1 MSLRDLRVQLAR
13 LKARAETK
21 DAPPWQEVVAAMGR
35 GAGRARARLTS
46 APVDQKEAQ
55 RDSELLERWRR
66 SQGISHT
73 VIAQRAGEARA
84 RLLMPRE

>member
-1 MSLRDLRVQLAR
+1 MNLRDRVRR
-13 LKARAETK
+13 LEQRAK
-21 DAPPWQEVVAAMGR
+21 RGGAPPWQEVVAAMGR
-35 GAGRARARLTS
+35 GTQRARARLTS

-66 SQGISHT
+66 SQGISYA

-84 RLLMPRE
+84 RLLMRRE